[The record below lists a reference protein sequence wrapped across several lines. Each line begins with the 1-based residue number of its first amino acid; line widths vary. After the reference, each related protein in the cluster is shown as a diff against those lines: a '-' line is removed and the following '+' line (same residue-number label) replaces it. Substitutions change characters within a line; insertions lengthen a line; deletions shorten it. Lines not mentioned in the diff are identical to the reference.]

1 MTDPSVHGSQIG
13 KTAGRQARAIGQ
25 QRPALFHTS
34 SRSSRV
40 RVDTA
45 SSAGTHWRIRSLF
58 DALDKP
64 EETTAVK
71 ENAAEAAPLSRDGA
85 LKLRFSQA
93 LAIPPAL

>member
-1 MTDPSVHGSQIG
+1 MSKATRPRDLPPVVS
-13 KTAGRQARAIGQ
+13 AAR
-25 QRPALFHTS
+25 LK
-34 SRSSRV
+34 
-40 RVDTA
+40 
-45 SSAGTHWRIRSLF
+45 SLF
-58 DALDKP
+58 DGLDKP